1 MSRSEGGGRGG
12 GGKGVIV
19 FVEHHARSKRVCL
32 PNTLGKQK
40 KKRGY
45 FFFSRESVGSDA
57 FPTILVFRKDDTG
70 KSEHESYHGE
80 RSIPAI
86 TGWAENFVKQIKREI
101 PKTRTVDSDKDGPAD
116 SHTGKTLSLYYTK
129 PLSLY
134 DTPRDGQADSHAGI

>member
-1 MSRSEGGGRGG
+1 MW
-12 GGKGVIV
+12 
-19 FVEHHARSKRVCL
+19 
-32 PNTLGKQK
+32 NTTHVANASACQILWKTK
-40 KKRGY
+40 KIACN

-101 PKTRTVDSDKDGPAD
+101 PKTRTVDSDRDGQAD
-116 SHTGKTLSLYYTK
+116 SHTGKTLRL
-129 PLSLY
+129 
-134 DTPRDGQADSHAGI
+134 

>member
-1 MSRSEGGGRGG
+1 MLFQVDCTHPSSESLCIKYR
-12 GGKGVIV
+12 I
-19 FVEHHARSKRVCL
+19 
-32 PNTLGKQK
+32 
-40 KKRGY
+40 
-45 FFFSRESVGSDA
+45 DA

-101 PKTRTVDSDKDGPAD
+101 PKTRTVDSDKDGQAD
-116 SHTGKTLSLYYTK
+116 SHTGKTLSLYYAK

-134 DTPRDGQADSHAGI
+134 DTPRDGQADWHTGI